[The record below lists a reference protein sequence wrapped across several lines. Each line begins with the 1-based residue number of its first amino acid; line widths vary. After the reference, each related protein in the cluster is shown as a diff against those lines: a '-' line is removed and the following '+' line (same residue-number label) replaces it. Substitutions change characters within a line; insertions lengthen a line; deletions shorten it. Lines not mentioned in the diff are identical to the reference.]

1 MNQILQFLTNKELKN
16 KVKINKN
23 NMTFSKFSDKM
34 TSAIAMAAGGAFIA
48 GNIANIFYLQLIVV
62 ILIGIVGFNS
72 TK

>member
-1 MNQILQFLTNKELKN
+1 
-16 KVKINKN
+16 
-23 NMTFSKFSDKM
+23 MTFSKFSDKM

-62 ILIGIVGFNS
+62 ILIGIIGFNL